1 MEPVK
6 QAQNLFK
13 GAFIMTAAVLVTKL
27 LSAGYRIPFQ
37 NIAGDVGFYIYQQVY
52 PFYGIAIALA
62 TTGFP
67 VVLSK
72 LYAERRERGGQLLAA
87 SYIVLQLFGLICF
100 GVLYAGAG
108 FIARLMGDPGLVVLI
123 KVVSIVFLLFPPI
136 SVLRGYFQGKGD
148 MVPTA
153 SSQIGEQ
160 VVRVATILMV
170 AVLFT
175 SQGLSLYYVGSG
187 AMLGSITGGIVSLA
201 ILALFF
207 RNRREDLLSVFSHSL
222 RMPPLKEIKHAAKM
236 LGLQGLAICI
246 ASLLM
251 VFIQLADALNLYSLL
266 VGQGIA
272 PEAAKEMKGI
282 FDRGQPLI
290 QLGLAVASAIS
301 LSVVPLIAS
310 NRLTRDK
317 AFLVHNIRLAM
328 HVTAMI
334 GAGAAAGL
342 WMIAKPANIM
352 LFENAKG
359 TAVLAVLSSAIVFS
373 SVISTAAAI
382 LQGRGVL
389 FKPAAAILLGFPLK
403 YILNLALVPQ
413 FGTLGAAWA
422 TAITLCGIAICAILF
437 LKSSMDVEIFQWVF
451 LKKTGI
457 ALAAMLIFL
466 KLFLAGTGF
475 LYGIGS
481 ERAAAAIQAVG
492 ASLCGAFIY
501 ALAIVRSGVFR
512 TEDLALFP
520 FGSKLLLLLP
530 KDRSRI

>member
-6 QAQNLFK
+6 QAEKLFK
-13 GAFIMTAAVLVTKL
+13 GAFILAAAVLFTKL

-72 LYAERRERGGQLLAA
+72 LYAERGERGGQLLAA
-87 SYIVLQLFGLICF
+87 SYIILQLFGLVCF
-100 GVLYAGAG
+100 AVLYTGAG
-108 FIARLMGDPGLVVLI
+108 LIARLMGDPSLFVLI
-123 KVVSIVFLLFPPI
+123 KVVAVVFLLFPPI

-153 SSQIGEQ
+153 SSQVGEQ
-160 VVRVATILMV
+160 VVRVATILFV

-175 SQGLSLYYVGSG
+175 SQGLSLYYVGAG
-187 AMLGSITGGIVSLA
+187 AMFGSITGGIVSLGM
-201 ILALFF
+201 LALFF
-207 RNRREDLLSVFSHSL
+207 RNRHRDVLAKVSHSL

-236 LGLQGLAICI
+236 LGLQGLAICT

-251 VFIQLADALNLYSLL
+251 VFIQLGDALNLYSLL
-266 VGQGIA
+266 VSQGIA
-272 PEAAKEMKGI
+272 PETAKEMKGV

-290 QLGLAVASAIS
+290 QLGLAAASAIS

-317 AFLVHNIRLAM
+317 AVLVHNIRLAM
-328 HVTAMI
+328 QVTAVI

-359 TAVLAVLSSAIVFS
+359 TAVLAVLSLAIIFS
-373 SVISTAAAI
+373 SVISTASAI

-403 YILNLALVPQ
+403 YILNLALVPK

-422 TAITLCGIAICAILF
+422 TALTLCPIAICAILF
-437 LKSSMDVEIFQWVF
+437 LKSSIGVAAFQWGF
-451 LKKTGI
+451 LKKAGV
-457 ALAAMLIFL
+457 ALAAMLIFV
-466 KLFLAGTGF
+466 KLFLVGTGF
-475 LYGIGS
+475 LYSTGG

-492 ASLCGAFIY
+492 ASLFGAFIY

-512 TEDLALFP
+512 AEDLALFP